1 MFPQVKAVQ
10 LVLATKMLGEQKMNP
25 ITVDGG
31 KGTVELGDQGVLHL
45 VWKRGTVLEAADVHA
60 AMAMVNELAD
70 GAEYPMLIDISETQA
85 VTRQARSV
93 FSVKCAASR
102 IALLGSSPI
111 NRIIANFAMARRTLP
126 CPTRFSPPAM
136 RPCPGFSRRAF
147 PDTDRGFLRVRGAV
161 VGCAERWAVWVAP
174 IPLPRAE
181 SKASS
186 KRRRQV
192 VARMQQPTRSLTPL
206 LPAFMRSA
214 KPDCCSSPAVLPYQP
229 RQDLRTTA
237 GEVPVSRLRG

>member
-126 CPTRFSPPAM
+126 CPTRF
-136 RPCPGFSRRAF
+136 FTSRNEALSWLF
-147 PDTDRGFLRVRGAV
+147 
-161 VGCAERWAVWVAP
+161 
-174 IPLPRAE
+174 
-181 SKASS
+181 
-186 KRRRQV
+186 Q
-192 VARMQQPTRSLTPL
+192 ARLS
-206 LPAFMRSA
+206 
-214 KPDCCSSPAVLPYQP
+214 
-229 RQDLRTTA
+229 
-237 GEVPVSRLRG
+237 